1 MERSFNRKSASI
13 ILKAKF
19 ETGKSGNKN
28 HMVEL
33 QKFVDYISRQEAIR
47 QDKIEHDYTYDEL
60 QELERIEKA
69 LEKIESETEQPV
81 IQDIREMDR
90 YIDYMTRKKA
100 ILENVDNEIVNGA
113 FSNTKRYITKNDVA
127 KIKES
132 VIEAKNND
140 SVMFQDVISFDN

>member
-1 MERSFNRKSASI
+1 MTEHIFNRKSASI

-19 ETGKSGNKN
+19 ETGKNKKKN

-47 QDKIEHDYTYDEL
+47 QDKLDHDYSEDEL
-60 QELERIEKA
+60 NELARIEKA
-69 LEKIESETEQPV
+69 LEKIEQETDQPV
-81 IQDIREMDR
+81 IKDLREMDK

-100 ILENVDNEIVNGA
+100 ILENIDNEIVNGA
-113 FSNTKRYITKNDVA
+113 FSNTKRYITKKDIS

-132 VIEAKNND
+132 VIEAKNNG
-140 SVMFQDVISFDN
+140 SVMFQD